1 MHYHSSDAE
10 ETENEISPMVEDS
23 RTCEQNIGYQLD
35 DEKCYDIPDE
45 AIENPNESDSEVN
58 DDGDGDDDDKDADDD
73 ILEFINTFDVHCER
87 ILYKSYKLTIYEAC
101 VEQEIAKIAKRYGN
115 IIREYQNE
123 TNIILLGDALN
134 AQKGQHDTVEVI
146 PPAQIYGEE
155 STDIVN
161 KKPKCRGNKKL
172 QRFKRKWRTR
182 GLNEEEIATLIN
194 TRSHDTSEQSLNES
208 MMNDEIETFNK

>member
-101 VEQEIAKIAKRYGN
+101 VE
-115 IIREYQNE
+115 
-123 TNIILLGDALN
+123 
-134 AQKGQHDTVEVI
+134 VV
-146 PPAQIYGEE
+146 
-155 STDIVN
+155 
-161 KKPKCRGNKKL
+161 KL
-172 QRFKRKWRTR
+172 SR
-182 GLNEEEIATLIN
+182 
-194 TRSHDTSEQSLNES
+194 
-208 MMNDEIETFNK
+208 